1 MKRLLSKKAILAILV
16 IAIMLLLQIPVLAA
30 NQSTTIIKTSDNEYL
45 IYEQEFINE
54 NFKFAYSNDK
64 NIEKTELNFIN
75 SLQDN
80 DKNYVAYVDNEIF
93 NSYFLSSNT
102 VYMWIEKSDKSI
114 SNAIE
119 IDLDKA
125 ITQEELDAVANTTKR
140 IKVTLDEENPEVEN
154 VDGVEYKTTID
165 SLKITPEDGY
175 TYEYA
180 IVRKD
185 DNAKIADF
193 IAMSEEIAQITDNFN
208 SYVNIKKLDEFY
220 TLYNSLIPEEKA
232 WMDVEDYT
240 VTQPEDS
247 SEGEKYVVWLR
258 ATDAEGKQTVDVQ
271 FMTCS
276 RVKNPEYV
284 PEVIEQKTTVKLP
297 VTFDTTIT
305 LLIILGVIIL
315 AIIALLIV
323 KRQLNKNDK
332 K

>member
-1 MKRLLSKKAILAILV
+1 MKRLLNKNAVLVILV
-16 IAIMLLLQIPVLAA
+16 IAIMLLLQIPVLAS
-30 NQSTTIIKTSDNEYL
+30 NENTTIVKTSDDEYL

-54 NFKFAYSNDK
+54 NFKFAYAKDK
-64 NIEKTELNFIN
+64 DIEETELNFIN
-75 SLQDN
+75 ALQDN
-80 DKNYVAYVDNEIF
+80 DKNYVAYVDNEIYD
-93 NSYFLSSNT
+93 SYFLGSNT
-102 VYMWIEKSDKSI
+102 VYMWIENSNNII

-119 IDLDKA
+119 INLDKA
-125 ITQEELDAVANTTKR
+125 ITQEELEAVANTTKR
-140 IKVTLDEENPEVEN
+140 IKVALDEENPVVEN
-154 VDGVEYKTTID
+154 VDGVEYTTTIG

-193 IAMSEEIAQITDNFN
+193 IGMSEEIAKIKDNFN

-315 AIIALLIV
+315 AIIALLIA
-323 KRQLNKNDK
+323 KKQLNKNDK

>member
-1 MKRLLSKKAILAILV
+1 MKRLLNKNAVLVILV
-16 IAIMLLLQIPVLAA
+16 IAIMLLLQIPVLAS
-30 NQSTTIIKTSDNEYL
+30 NENTTIVKTSDDEYL

-54 NFKFAYSNDK
+54 NFKFAYAKDK
-64 NIEKTELNFIN
+64 DIEETELNFIN
-75 SLQDN
+75 ALQDN
-80 DKNYVAYVDNEIF
+80 DKNYVAYVDNEIYD
-93 NSYFLSSNT
+93 SYFLGSNT
-102 VYMWIEKSDKSI
+102 VYMWIENSNNII

-119 IDLDKA
+119 INLDKA

-140 IKVTLDEENPEVEN
+140 IKVALDEENPVVEN
-154 VDGVEYKTTID
+154 VDGVEYTTTIG

-185 DNAKIADF
+185 DNAIIADF
-193 IAMSEEIAQITDNFN
+193 IGMSEEIAKIKDNFN

-220 TLYNSLIPEEKA
+220 TLYNSLIPEENA

-315 AIIALLIV
+315 AIIALLIA
-323 KRQLNKNDK
+323 KKQLNKNDK